1 METNEASSTLE
12 TNSGDEV
19 GSVRELEEEN
29 GRQGVCWSD
38 WHRSRLGR
46 ANEACWA
53 RYKINQWVTY
63 WTSLASVQISQ

>member
-12 TNSGDEV
+12 TNPGNEV
-19 GSVRELEEEN
+19 GGVRELEEEN

-38 WHRSRLGR
+38 WHRSRLDR

-53 RYKINQWVTY
+53 LYKINHWETY
-63 WTSLASVQISQ
+63 WTSLATVQISQ